1 VSDKQV
7 DIEKLAERVY
17 KLMLEEAR
25 QQKARGQVSKQKKRG

>member
-1 VSDKQV
+1 MSQGKV

-25 QQKARGQVSKQKKRG
+25 REKTRGQTPSRKRR